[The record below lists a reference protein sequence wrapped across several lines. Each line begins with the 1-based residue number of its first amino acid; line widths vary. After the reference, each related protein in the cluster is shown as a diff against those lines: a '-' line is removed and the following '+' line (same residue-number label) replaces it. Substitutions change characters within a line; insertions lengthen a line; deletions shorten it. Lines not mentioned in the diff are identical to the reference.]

1 MFVVR
6 ATKKLLGWLG
16 PATLGAGEEST
27 TLLGAWHATALSWRP
42 QVALFVNDCTLLPVL
57 IPLAPARTLLP
68 RFPDTLTDVLA
79 AHRVPGAVIAAE
91 MGHMREHRLGP
102 TVNRS
107 VVGSMT
113 EFAYLADTYRDAAAA
128 PDLLELSMRLAT
140 VPCGPLYSHH
150 ISPDRELAALLESG
164 LFA

>member
-1 MFVVR
+1 VGP
-6 ATKKLLGWLG
+6 AG

-42 QVALFVNDCTLLPVL
+42 QVALFVNDRTLLPVL

-68 RFPDTLTDVLA
+68 RFPDTLADVLA
-79 AHRVPGAVIAAE
+79 AHRVPGAVTAAE
-91 MGHMREHRLGP
+91 LGHMHEHRLGP

-140 VPCGPLYSHH
+140 VPCGPLYSRH
-150 ISPDRELAALLESG
+150 ISPDLELAALLESSS
-164 LFA
+164 FA